1 MDHGA
6 PPGNIFMHAPRVV
19 GLYLKIQHHPSL
31 FFLKESNPNS
41 TLPSYIV
48 MTHCIHISHKEGT
61 LHMKS
66 RICFAAIILAAAPLL
81 AAGPA
86 HPPTDFT
93 ISTPSNI
100 PGATLQPGPY
110 TIRVVNR
117 LSDRVILRIDSPS
130 ANLHS
135 IFIGIPNKQIEKPST
150 TGPVRWSSAASGA
163 VYLKGW
169 YFPGTSSVVEFV
181 YPKADALAIA
191 SSNPSK
197 VPAIDPASE
206 GKVTDNTL
214 SQSDMQLLTLW
225 LLSVEQVQGTAQSP
239 AVKAERYQPTAV
251 AKLQKPVIATLPHTG
266 SLLPLVWLIGL
277 FSILAATALHLIRSA
292 HRPTAQYL
300 ETHSKPNHVNTHRHL

>member
-1 MDHGA
+1 
-6 PPGNIFMHAPRVV
+6 
-19 GLYLKIQHHPSL
+19 
-31 FFLKESNPNS
+31 
-41 TLPSYIV
+41 
-48 MTHCIHISHKEGT
+48 
-61 LHMKS
+61 MKS
-66 RICFAAIILAAAPLL
+66 HICFAAIILAAAPLL

-86 HPPTDFT
+86 TPSTDFT
-93 ISTPSNI
+93 ISSSSNI
-100 PGATLQPGPY
+100 PGATLQPGSY

-135 IFIGIPNKQIEKPST
+135 TFIGIPNKQIEKPST
-150 TGPVRWSSAASGA
+150 TGPVRWSTSVNGA

-206 GKVTDNTL
+206 GKIDDNTL

-225 LLSVEQVQGTAQSP
+225 LLSVEQVKGASQPP
-239 AVKAERYQPTAV
+239 AVKAERYQSNAV
-251 AKLQKPVIATLPHTG
+251 AKVQRPVIPTLPHTA
-266 SLLPLVWLIGL
+266 SLLPLIWLIGL
-277 FSILAATALHLIRSA
+277 ISILAATSLRLLRSLR
-292 HRPTAQYL
+292 RPAAQYPD
-300 ETHSKPNHVNTHRHL
+300 TYSKPSHANTSPL